1 MKTHQSVLMLVL
13 FSILIALSNVHA
25 LEMTDDKGALKS
37 KVIGGKIYNAGGIYT
52 GMITPEGKMYDK
64 DGTFTG
70 QIKNQNI
77 LNKDGSS
84 KGFIRDG
91 KIYDKD
97 GLYKGELKL

>member
-1 MKTHQSVLMLVL
+1 
-13 FSILIALSNVHA
+13 
-25 LEMTDDKGALKS
+25 
-37 KVIGGKIYNAGGIYT
+37 
-52 GMITPEGKMYDK
+52 MITPEGKMYDK